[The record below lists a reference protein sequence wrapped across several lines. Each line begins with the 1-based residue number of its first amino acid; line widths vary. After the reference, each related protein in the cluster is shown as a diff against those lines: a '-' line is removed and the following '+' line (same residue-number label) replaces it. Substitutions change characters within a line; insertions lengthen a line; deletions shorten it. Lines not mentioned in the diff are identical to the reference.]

1 MMAMTKI
8 LAIETSC
15 DETAIAVLEVKGLG
29 ISKSFRVLSSVVSS
43 QVALHKKFGGV
54 VPALAKRE
62 HQRNLV
68 PVLLKALRE
77 AGFLELES
85 KNTEPGKKSVN
96 NSKFIILNSILER
109 EPELLSRIKKSVL
122 NISVP
127 KIDAIAVTYGPGLAP
142 ALWVGVNFAKALS
155 LIWNKPVIPV
165 NHLEGHIYTNL
176 LPVNWKIQNSGFRIQ
191 NFLFPALCLIVSGGH
206 TELVF
211 IKKYGSYKIIGETL
225 DDAAGEAFDKVAKML
240 GLGYPGGP
248 KISKLAESF
257 KIKNLKFKISLP
269 RPMIKSND
277 YKFSFSGLKTAV
289 LYFLQFHTEFLKSK
303 AGKAAV
309 ACEFQKAAVDVLVSK
324 TIRAAKEYKV
334 KTLMIGGGVAA
345 NTLLRERLASE
356 SKNKLLHT
364 TFYLPP
370 TNVTGD
376 NALMIGIAAVFGKN
390 KKTRR
395 ELRAEPNLRLGS

>member
-155 LIWNKPVIPV
+155 CVWDIPIVPV
-165 NHLEGHIYTNL
+165 NHIEAHIL
-176 LPVNWKIQNSGFRIQ
+176 V
-191 NFLFPALCLIVSGGH
+191 NFLSTRPG
-206 TELVF
+206 LV
-211 IKKYGSYKIIGETL
+211 
-225 DDAAGEAFDKVAKML
+225 D
-240 GLGYPGGP
+240 
-248 KISKLAESF
+248 
-257 KIKNLKFKISLP
+257 
-269 RPMIKSND
+269 
-277 YKFSFSGLKTAV
+277 
-289 LYFLQFHTEFLKSK
+289 FLKL
-303 AGKAAV
+303 V
-309 ACEFQKAAVDVLVSK
+309 A
-324 TIRAAKEYKV
+324 
-334 KTLMIGGGVAA
+334 
-345 NTLLRERLASE
+345 
-356 SKNKLLHT
+356 
-364 TFYLPP
+364 
-370 TNVTGD
+370 
-376 NALMIGIAAVFGKN
+376 NALGK
-390 KKTRR
+390 KMDAF
-395 ELRAEPNLRLGS
+395 EFPL